1 MPLISPPPSNHP
13 FCNNSNII
21 KIKNFDFYIVHCPV
35 GHDEEET
42 RANFG
47 LFGLTTQMPN
57 SECVGALF
65 ITHSNI
71 DSLSNYKRAR
81 LYDKKEYP
89 NLRRGFNIFKQNIII
104 HLESEGNC
112 CWELYS
118 RKRFRGTDKQDII
131 PGISFYP
138 DFQPRSIR
146 KKNC

>member
-1 MPLISPPPSNHP
+1 M
-13 FCNNSNII
+13 
-21 KIKNFDFYIVHCPV
+21 HCPV
-35 GHDEEET
+35 GHDETET
-42 RANFG
+42 RAPFG
-47 LFGLTTQMPN
+47 LFGLTRQRPN

-71 DSLSNYKRAR
+71 NSLSNYKTAR

-89 NLRRGFNIFKQNIII
+89 NLRRGFKIFKQNVII

-112 CWELYS
+112 CWELYN
-118 RKRFRGTDKQDII
+118 RKRFRGTDKQDIT

-146 KKNC
+146 KRNC